1 MQDDF
6 LFMQAQDTPWHG
18 LSQGIQVM
26 VEIAASQ

>member
-1 MQDDF
+1 MQDVF
-6 LFMQAQDTPWHG
+6 LFVQAQDTPQKG